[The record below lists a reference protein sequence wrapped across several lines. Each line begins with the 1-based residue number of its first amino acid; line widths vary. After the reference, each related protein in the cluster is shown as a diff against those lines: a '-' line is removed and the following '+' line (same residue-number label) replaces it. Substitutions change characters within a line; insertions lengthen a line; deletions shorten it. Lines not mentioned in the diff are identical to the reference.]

1 LKFVKIF
8 NNFRYYRWS
17 TSFFDKV
24 YSETFDLPNKNKLFI
39 YNQGDK
45 NPLILAIGYGNTT
58 HVVIL
63 NLNLDTNRWT
73 KLQSMHFKQD
83 YIKHYV
89 VDKKLYLIGCSTDA
103 FCAIYKWDGLHFRR
117 HLKLSNQVYQKIRN
131 VHYNH
136 DLVITENPKR
146 KLSFFT
152 FNDLASMKP
161 GLVRT
166 IHPNVST
173 YAIFK
178 SKTDQK
184 LSYAEFIFNKTVLE
198 MKFYQI
204 GVEKVE
210 ERVEVGDA
218 MLQNP
223 VECVAK
229 LKTILKSR
237 MPKVQGSQLNVS
249 RL

>member
-1 LKFVKIF
+1 V
-8 NNFRYYRWS
+8 
-17 TSFFDKV
+17 
-24 YSETFDLPNKNKLFI
+24 

-45 NPLILAIGYGNTT
+45 DPLILAIGYGNTT
-58 HVVIL
+58 RVVIL
-63 NLNLDTNRWT
+63 KQNFETNRWV

-89 VDKKLYLIGCSTDA
+89 VDDKLYLIGCSTDA
-103 FCAIYKWDGLHFRR
+103 FCASYKWDGLHFRR
-117 HLKLSNQVYQKIRN
+117 HMKLSNHVYEKIKS

-136 DLVITENPKR
+136 DLVITESPQR
-146 KLSFFT
+146 MLSIFT
-152 FNDLASMKP
+152 FDDLASMKP
-161 GLVRT
+161 GLVRS

-178 SKTDQK
+178 SPIDAK
-184 LSYAEFIFNKTVLE
+184 LSYAEFIFNRTVLE
-198 MKFYQI
+198 MNFYEI
-204 GVEKVE
+204 EVEKVH
-210 ERVEVGDA
+210 ERAETGDA

-229 LKTILKSR
+229 LKSILKSR

-249 RL
+249 GRNSLKDS